1 MGPYL
6 GLISGTSMDAIDAA
20 LVDFDVSP
28 LSLIAA
34 SAVPF
39 EPALKE
45 RAGSRR
51 NLPVGSWPAAAAPSP
66 IELKSWTPQ
75 TRPA

>member
-1 MGPYL
+1 MGLFL

-20 LVDFDVSP
+20 LVDFSP
-28 LSLIAA
+28 LSLAAA

-45 RAGSRR
+45 RVAALIEPRHFARRNRSVDVAVAQLAGSA
-51 NLPVGSWPAAAAPSP
+51 LPV
-66 IELKSWTPQ
+66 
-75 TRPA
+75 